1 MLLIQIK
8 RVNKRTLEEDYDSN
22 INKEYTNLK
31 KAYYAYIETIFEYLN
46 KELFLNVIKTNKY
59 NLEIALIEMNEKNYT
74 FSYLESIMLSLDN
87 FKTNKNNEQYYDF
100 AYNKGYISKIKDKI
114 RQLSA

>member
-22 INKEYTNLK
+22 ISKEYNDLK
-31 KAYYAYIETIFEYLN
+31 KAYYAYIETIFEYLD
-46 KELFLNVIKTNKY
+46 KELLLSVIKTNKY

-74 FSYLESIMLSLDN
+74 FSFLENITLSLDN

-100 AYNKGYISKIKDKI
+100 AKNKGYITKIKDKI
-114 RQLSA
+114 RQL

>member
-22 INKEYTNLK
+22 ISKEYNDLK
-31 KAYYAYIETIFEYLN
+31 KAYYAYIDTIFEFLD
-46 KELFLNVIKTNKY
+46 KELLLSVIKSNKY
-59 NLEIALIEMNEKNYT
+59 NLEISLIEMNEKNYT
-74 FSYLESIMLSLDN
+74 FSYLENITLSLEN

-100 AYNKGYISKIKDKI
+100 ANNKGYITKIKDKI
-114 RQLSA
+114 RQL